1 MGDPALVTSI
11 EKVRHDRYTQEQA
24 RELEAMARKEDWP
37 GLAGRLH
44 GLEKSLDA
52 VARALCSGMGN
63 SEAG

>member
-1 MGDPALVTSI
+1 
-11 EKVRHDRYTQEQA
+11 
-24 RELEAMARKEDWP
+24 MARKQDWP
-37 GLAGRLH
+37 GLAGRLR